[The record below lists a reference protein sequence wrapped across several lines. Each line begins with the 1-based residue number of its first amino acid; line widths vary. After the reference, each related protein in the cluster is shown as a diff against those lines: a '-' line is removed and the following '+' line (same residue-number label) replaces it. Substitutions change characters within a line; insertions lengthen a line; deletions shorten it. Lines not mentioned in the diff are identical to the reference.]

1 MGHYISVKDIKPHYM
16 RALLFKN
23 SQFWPV
29 LIKIRE
35 TWVKLNVLKSK
46 VRKDAVV
53 YEEAYGYITG

>member
-35 TWVKLNVLKSK
+35 TWVKEIPDFKFITYDLK
-46 VRKDAVV
+46 V
-53 YEEAYGYITG
+53 

>member
-35 TWVKLNVLKSK
+35 TWVKGKK
-46 VRKDAVV
+46 YFK
-53 YEEAYGYITG
+53 G

>member
-35 TWVKLNVLKSK
+35 TWVKKKYHREGNIIFI
-46 VRKDAVV
+46 DF
-53 YEEAYGYITG
+53 ITKT